1 MTSGCPRR
9 PYWNTWIPRT
19 EGNILLLIFMSV
31 WWLVD
36 KLPDPPSSLSS
47 GCCGGPEWAERIA
60 FNSKPIRMHFCCTPR
75 PPISSLGRLS
85 CTDDVTDCCEH
96 CFHGN
101 AYHRFGLHFRE
112 LSLHSPTPPPPLT
125 SHTLRPLFATQP
137 SHPSSDENRREV
149 GGGFGGGP
157 HCCGQEERHGQ
168 KEKTTLKNNH
178 STGLVSKGG
187 LLGIL

>member
-19 EGNILLLIFMSV
+19 EGNILLLIFMYV
-31 WWLVD
+31 RWLVD
-36 KLPDPPSSLSS
+36 KLPDPPPSLSS

-112 LSLHSPTPPPPLT
+112 LSLHSPTPPPP
-125 SHTLRPLFATQP
+125 PL
-137 SHPSSDENRREV
+137 SHPTLCVPSLPPSLLTPHLMRTEERWVEGLV
-149 GGGFGGGP
+149 GGLTAVD
-157 HCCGQEERHGQ
+157 R
-168 KEKTTLKNNH
+168 KNVMVRNKKQ
-178 STGLVSKGG
+178 L
-187 LLGIL
+187 